1 MEIQNK
7 YQERCLEIL
16 EECGQTDLLK
26 RFEEATEQERDSLSE
41 QVVKLDFDL
50 KGGLA
55 EYCDRARTL
64 LENSKMGV
72 NPFEGFT
79 PSVPTGI
86 NVETSS
92 AEFHELESLGMEQM
106 AQTCFVLVAGGLGE
120 RLGYSSIKVGL
131 PLTLLDQELCYLKYY

>member
-1 MEIQNK
+1 
-7 YQERCLEIL
+7 
-16 EECGQTDLLK
+16 LLK
-26 RFEEATEQERDSLSE
+26 KFEEATEKERDYLSK

-50 KGGLA
+50 KRGLA
-55 EYCDRARTL
+55 EYYDKAKTL
-64 LENSKMGV
+64 LENSKMDL

-79 PSVPTGI
+79 PSFQTRI

-120 RLGYSSIKVGL
+120 KFGYSSIKVGL
-131 PLTLLDQELCYLKYY
+131 SLTLLDKEL